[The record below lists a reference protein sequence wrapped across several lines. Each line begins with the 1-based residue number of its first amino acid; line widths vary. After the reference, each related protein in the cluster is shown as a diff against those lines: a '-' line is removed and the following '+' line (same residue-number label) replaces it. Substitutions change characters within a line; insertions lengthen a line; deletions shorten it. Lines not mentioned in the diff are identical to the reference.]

1 MRKYITYLTCLIAA
15 ALAAGC
21 MDVDMNHVDTP
32 AMTTLVLRNS
42 DLVVTRATTDGVTEL
57 NENLI
62 ANVQC
67 FFSVDGTSIDYATGM
82 INVGKNDSDGNGVSI
97 PVQIPGDIVSVIFPT
112 GAQKCN
118 IYVLANAPEVTG
130 TPSTIEQVKNTAIT
144 LKDAAKQDSFVMDGT
159 SEVIRNGS
167 GLSSEVFLT
176 RAAAKIQVNVNVEES
191 IVVGGNTWKPIMDEM
206 ELTYNNSVTGSK
218 VSAAAADATA
228 WGNYVHDAGQPFYSY
243 PSQWD
248 RNNTQDHDATIS
260 LVIPWAIDGDKN
272 AKVDY
277 IYQFPVNYD
286 GQKIERNNI
295 YKITLNVGVLG
306 GLVEPVELEP
316 SYIVVNWSTNEINA
330 ELNRPKY
337 LVVDN
342 NRYVMNNE
350 TYLEIP
356 FHTSDPCTIVS
367 YNCTQNHLTSSSNP
381 ANPTFDAS
389 ADGSTNRKY
398 VIKIEDGNIVVRH
411 GLNNNLSDNTAND
424 SNGRFDFTP
433 YNITFT
439 IQHTGDATF
448 KETVTITQFPA
459 VFGETKVNS
468 GGSTNKGYVF
478 VNGYVGSPSGSDSD
492 GSVQGFCA
500 VSGSASGNGV
510 SSNSM
515 TVVTATSLQGT
526 NYIIGDPR
534 TTTINNLNANWNW
547 LDSPALY
554 GDSPRELTY
563 YYPAQRDLSLGENH
577 PTYNMIAPK
586 FRICSGYGAIN
597 ANMSNRQYLEYMEGR
612 CASYQEDGY
621 PAGRWRLPTRAELEF
636 VNTLC
641 ERQLLPDLFADIPY
655 WTAHG
660 YGRYLNG
667 SFDVTPSANKGD
679 TDVSV
684 RCVYDEWYWGSE
696 PIENKS
702 VFTWGDEPR

>member
-1 MRKYITYLTCLIAA
+1 MRKFITYITCAIAA
-15 ALAAGC
+15 VLAAGC
-21 MDVDMNHVDTP
+21 IRVDLNHVEDS
-32 AMTTLVLRNS
+32 AVNATLVLRNS
-42 DLVVTRATTDGVTEL
+42 DLMVTRATEDGIPGL

-67 FFSVDGTSIDYATGM
+67 FFSADGSSIDYATGLLT
-82 INVGKNDSDGNGVSI
+82 VGHSDVDENGVKI
-97 PVQIPGDIVSVIFPT
+97 ALQIPAEKLPEIFPNNAPSCT
-112 GAQKCN
+112 V
-118 IYVLANAPEVTG
+118 YVLANAAEITNKPA
-130 TPSTIEQVKNTAIT
+130 TIKAVKATEIT
-144 LKDAAKQDSFVMDGT
+144 LNTSKAVQDSFVMDGT
-159 SEVIRNGS
+159 STINKTSTGLNGEIS
-167 GLSSEVFLT
+167 LV
-176 RAAAKIQVNVNVEES
+176 RAAAKIQVSINVA
-191 IVVGGNTWKPIMDEM
+191 D
-206 ELTYNNSVTGSK
+206 ELTVNGATWTPNLDEITLKYNQSVTKSLVNAEAG
-218 VSAAAADATA
+218 DAKA
-228 WGNYVHDAGQPFYSY
+228 WSDLTHGPDQPFYSY
-243 PSQWD
+243 PSDWSD
-248 RNNTQDHDATIS
+248 SKDHEATIT
-260 LVIPWAIDGDKN
+260 LDIPWTIKGQDAQMT
-272 AKVDY
+272 Y
-277 IYQFPVNYD
+277 RYQFPVNYD
-286 GQKIERNNI
+286 GKKLDRNNI

-306 GLVEPVELEP
+306 GLVDPINLDP
-316 SYIVVNWSTNEINA
+316 SYVVVDWNTNTVSA
-330 ELNRPKY
+330 ELSRPKY

-342 NRYVMNNE
+342 HKYVMNNE

-356 FHTSDPCTIVS
+356 FHTSDPCSIVS
-367 YNCTQNHLTSSSNP
+367 YSCTQNHLTTSSNP
-381 ANPTFDAS
+381 ANPTFDAD
-389 ADGSTNRKY
+389 ADGSTNREY

-448 KETVTITQFPA
+448 KETVTITQYPA

-500 VSGSASGNGV
+500 VSGSASGSGV

-534 TTTINNLNANWNW
+534 TTTINNLNTNWNW

-554 GDSPRELTY
+554 GDSSRELTY
-563 YYPAQRDLSLGENH
+563 YYPAQRDLSLGANH

-597 ANMSNRQYLEYMEGR
+597 ANMNNRQYLEYMEGR

-660 YGRYLNG
+660 YGRYQNG
-667 SFDVTPSANKGD
+667 TFSVTASANRGS

-696 PIENKS
+696 PIANKGT
-702 VFTWGDEPR
+702 FTWGDEPR